1 MPALS
6 GPQYLGEGLK
16 LIMRPGLRLFVLIP
30 LTLNLL

>member
-16 LIMRPGLRLFVLIP
+16 LIMRPG
-30 LTLNLL
+30 